1 MSGLAKLLAGH
12 TPPGVY
18 HWTTATSLGDVQH
31 TVERAGWRFVCL
43 DTWAVEEKSAFLDV
57 CEEAF
62 AFPDWVGHNFDA
74 LADALSDVKPSD
86 GGGVVVLWEG
96 WAPMAR
102 AERRVF
108 DVAVGI
114 FSDRVDQ
121 ERAGP
126 FAVLLRGPGPD
137 DTQLPELDPH
147 HF

>member
-12 TPPGVY
+12 TAPGVY
-18 HWTTATSLGDVQH
+18 HWTTATGTKDVQH
-31 TVERAGWRFVCL
+31 AVEHAGWRFVCL
-43 DTWAVEEKSAFLDV
+43 DTWAAEGKSAFLDA

-62 AFPDWVGHNFDA
+62 AFPDWVAHNFDA
-74 LADALSDVKPSD
+74 LTSALSDVRAPED
-86 GGGVVVLWEG
+86 GGVVVLWEG
-96 WAPMAR
+96 WAPLAR

-108 DVAVGI
+108 DVAVNV
-114 FSDRVDQ
+114 FADRVDL

-137 DTQLPELDPH
+137 DVQLPELDPH